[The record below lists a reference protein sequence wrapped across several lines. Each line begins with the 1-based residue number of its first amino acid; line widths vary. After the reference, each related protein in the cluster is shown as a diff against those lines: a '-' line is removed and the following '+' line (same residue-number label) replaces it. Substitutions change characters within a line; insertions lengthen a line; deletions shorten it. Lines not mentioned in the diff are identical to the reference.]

1 MTLRQTLQKSTSNTN
16 ELFTKLLN
24 TSNQAVKSRE
34 SVFAELSRELRLY
47 VELEREHLFPVLRK
61 HPQTKDLVSDAT
73 KANKELL
80 AALDDVEA
88 LPKGDNAF
96 VPRVTNLRKLLQQ
109 HLKDERQEML
119 PAVEKALSD
128 EEAEAV
134 TRKIEAAAA
143 EAQEAERAVAEDRRL
158 ASKLERDRAKEI
170 AERQQAVADAVVA
183 TAETARDVGHSA
195 AEAVRQGVK
204 SVGETSQ
211 KVVSGA
217 ADAVTR
223 VAQGAGET
231 LTSYRDMARDGGQ
244 DVKAVASAVKTLA
257 GASSEVGGLWLKS
270 LTRAGRNGLQTSFR
284 LVRNPLKMVE
294 TQREFVTEM
303 RRNLLETTNEL
314 LQIARRASGAAV
326 QPVEQRL
333 QTN

>member
-16 ELFTKLLN
+16 EMFTKLLN

-34 SVFAELSRELRLY
+34 SMFADLSRELRLY
-47 VELEREHLFPVLRK
+47 VELENEHLFPVLRK
-61 HPQTKDLVSDAT
+61 HPQTKELVPDAI
-73 KANKELL
+73 KANKDLL
-80 AALDDVEA
+80 AALDELEA
-88 LPKGDNAF
+88 LPKGDAAF
-96 VPRVTNLRKLLQQ
+96 VPRVTDLRKLLQQ

-128 EEAEAV
+128 EEEEAV
-134 TRKIEAAAA
+134 TRKIEASVA
-143 EAQEAERAVAEDRRL
+143 EAQEAERAAAEERRQ
-158 ASKLERDRAKEI
+158 AAKLERDRAKEI
-170 AERQQAVADAVVA
+170 ADRQQALADAVVA
-183 TAETARDVGHSA
+183 TAETARDVGNSA
-195 AEAVRQGVK
+195 AEAVKQGVK

-211 KVVSGA
+211 KVASGA
-217 ADAVTR
+217 ADAVAR

-231 LTSYRDMARDGGQ
+231 LTSYRDMARDGGE
-244 DVKAVASAVKTLA
+244 DVKAVALAVRTLA
-257 GASSEVGGLWLKS
+257 GASSEVGSLWLKS

-284 LVRNPLKMVE
+284 LVRNPLRVVE
-294 TQREFVTEM
+294 TQREFVAET
-303 RRNLLETTNEL
+303 RRNLLETTNGL

>member
-34 SVFAELSRELRLY
+34 SVFAELNRELRLY
-47 VELEREHLFPVLRK
+47 AELEREHLFPVLRK
-61 HPQTKDLVSDAT
+61 HPQTRELVPDAI
-73 KANKELL
+73 KASKELL
-80 AALDDVEA
+80 AALDELEA
-88 LPKGDNAF
+88 LPKGDDAF

-109 HLKDERQEML
+109 HLRDERQEVL

-134 TRKIEAAAA
+134 VRKIEAATS
-143 EAQEAERAVAEDRRL
+143 EAQEAERAAVEERRL
-158 ASKLERDRAKEI
+158 AAKRERDQAKET
-170 AERQQAVADAVVA
+170 AERKQAVADAVVA

-204 SVGETSQ
+204 SAGEASQ

-217 ADAVTR
+217 ADAVAR

-231 LTSYRDMARDGGQ
+231 LNSYRDMARDGGE
-244 DVKAVASAVKTLA
+244 DVKAVASAVRTLA
-257 GASSEVGGLWLKS
+257 GASSEVRSLWLKS

-284 LVRNPLKMVE
+284 LVRNPLRLVE
-294 TQREFVTEM
+294 TQRDFVEET

-326 QPVEQRL
+326 RPVEQRL
-333 QTN
+333 QMN